1 MTQNPLLSAESTY
14 LHGPLHSM
22 VADADPNHD
31 FEELDPSG
39 RYGRYRQVLGKG
51 AFKVVYRG
59 FDIVDGIEVAWNQIK
74 VQNALH
80 YSDDLDRFYSEVH
93 LLKTLKHKNII
104 KFYHSWVDIK
114 AMNINFLT
122 EIFTSGTLR
131 MYRKRHKYIDVRAVK
146 KWSSQILSGLVYL
159 HSQDP
164 PVIHRDLKCDNIFI
178 NGNQGEVKIGDLGL
192 ATILSQAHVS
202 QAIIGTP
209 EFMAPELYEE
219 VYTELV
225 DIYSFGMCLL
235 EMVTNE
241 YPYSECSNA
250 AQIYK
255 KVILGKSPLALGKVR
270 NPHLRQFIEKCIAP
284 ASSRLSARE
293 LLMDPFLQQGEA
305 YDRNTDI
312 YIFPKPAYTLR
323 PVMGSFSDI
332 QESANTE
339 RASWNSVSLSSMG
352 SFHSLPD
359 EGDTFQGNTHD
370 SLMIARSQSKSLAKQ
385 NSSDTARPV
394 DQVQGIDL
402 QIKGKKLEGDI
413 VQLRLRVAHEDDV
426 SIIQF
431 HFDVMHDTALSVA
444 REMIEEIDVIDF
456 DLTRLVEIID
466 DAIQVLVPNW
476 RKGLTTP
483 KGTHE
488 NSEKI
493 ANQGQ
498 SGCQHQAGM
507 PSG

>member
-1 MTQNPLLSAESTY
+1 
-14 LHGPLHSM
+14 
-22 VADADPNHD
+22 
-31 FEELDPSG
+31 
-39 RYGRYRQVLGKG
+39 
-51 AFKVVYRG
+51 
-59 FDIVDGIEVAWNQIK
+59 
-74 VQNALH
+74 
-80 YSDDLDRFYSEVH
+80 
-93 LLKTLKHKNII
+93 
-104 KFYHSWVDIK
+104 
-114 AMNINFLT
+114 MNINFLT